1 METDQLVDIG
11 QWLILFSVVI
21 SPPIISLVKNIGR
34 TWSTR
39 TKQALALLFATAAAV
54 GAYAQGND
62 LTAVNLTDVTGF
74 WGPML
79 SAVVVATIAQYGSYK
94 LIWSASDGRPLGL
107 IEQPLA
113 GFGQPKNPGE

>member
-11 QWLILFSVVI
+11 QWLILFSVII

-39 TKQALALLFATAAAV
+39 TKQGLALVFATAAALA
-54 GAYAQGND
+54 AYAQGND
-62 LTAVNLTDVTGF
+62 LTAVNLTDLSGF
-74 WGPML
+74 WAPFLTAIVM
-79 SAVVVATIAQYGSYK
+79 ATIAQYASFK
-94 LIWSASDGRPLGL
+94 LLWSSADGRPLGL

-113 GFGQPKNPGE
+113 AFGQPKNPGE